1 MAKENSNNISL
12 FKRLFFAL
20 SLALVVLILWDL
32 SPVGGNIR
40 FYRKWAECGSQPIQV
55 QSWGGKAWYE
65 ATNPYP
71 SMFRSTGRY
80 CTPIEAERA
89 GYSASRYERSFPNLE
104 KACEPIPLTN
114 GGVRYPNGK
123 EVLWNGSILYPEG
136 TESGRS
142 HALANCPDYTQE

>member
-1 MAKENSNNISL
+1 MAKEKLTRKQIL
-12 FKRLFFAL
+12 IAWIIRIVFLAVAL
-20 SLALVVLILWDL
+20 TLVDL
-32 SPVGGNIR
+32 TPLGGNIR
-40 FYRKWAECGSQPIQV
+40 YYSKWVQCGSQPVQV

-65 ATNPYP
+65 ATHPYP

-104 KACEPIPLTN
+104 EACEPIPLTN

-136 TESGRS
+136 TETGRS